1 MKSLKEYLISEKLGY
16 TNKVTLKICK
26 AFGFTEN
33 DNLSDAI
40 DKWVNDNKVTNV
52 SFFINDTEELDIT
65 LPKSIYSLYS
75 DDKNTLEKIYSSLKD
90 NENEFAKEG
99 GNNSWD
105 TFTISGNDYVLAF
118 NTPEGSLY
126 AVNIK

>member
-1 MKSLKEYLISEKLGY
+1 MKNLKEYLIGEKLGY

-33 DNLSDAI
+33 DIFSDAI
-40 DKWVNDNKVTNV
+40 DKWVNDNKVIDV
-52 SFFINDTEELDIT
+52 SFFINDKDELDIT

-99 GNNSWD
+99 KNSWN
-105 TFTISGNDYVLAF
+105 TFTLSGNDYVLAF
-118 NTPEGSLY
+118 NGPDGSLF
-126 AVNIK
+126 AVKIK